1 LEQNLPCSRSHT
13 KRNKMNDRE
22 AFEERAAILQYDAGM
37 SKAEAEKKAKAL
49 IEKREMLD
57 KIEKMRENKH

>member
-1 LEQNLPCSRSHT
+1 MT
-13 KRNKMNDRE
+13 DRE

-57 KIEKMRENKH
+57 KIAKMRKNKTHET